1 MLKHIPVVFRAV
13 CLELCP
19 NLVSP
24 EECSRFLRRP
34 SVTRLLR
41 YSSALAAIVVF
52 ISTIAS
58 ADLKIKTRTTGMG
71 HTTES
76 TVYIKGARQRTET
89 SFGGHGGAV
98 SIIQCDQNRM
108 ITISGD
114 QCMIMSMG
122 GGEASCPTLPNM
134 GAMAREMA
142 GGEPAPTRKG
152 GVVTIT
158 RTSNDTGERQEMFG
172 YKARHIKTSMMMESS
187 PDACNQSHMKME
199 MDGWY
204 ADLSAGF
211 SCADESYRALAC
223 GGGGKRGCSDRIVMK
238 GGGGGALGYPL
249 KQTMTMTSDQGTF
262 TTTTEVV
269 ELTNKTL
276 EAPLFD
282 MPPGCKVMD
291 MSAMMG
297 GAPAT
302 THSETAPE
310 PASPPTKP
318 VATPPAPPSAP
329 VVAPKSAGVVRIGVV
344 KIKDMSGQ
352 SLPTDSLRLNLISEI
367 ARHQLEAV
375 PLEAEGPHADVESEA
390 RSKQCDYILYTVLA
404 QVKEPNSGGLP
415 AASLPKGEVLDP
427 AKFEALTDV
436 TLFKVGKPLPE
447 LKRLPLAADAS
458 QFAVDAVMTTFVM
471 ESDRVDQQIAEDAH
485 PKPSSKSS
493 KVPPKHGTSSTKP
506 K

>member
-1 MLKHIPVVFRAV
+1 M
-13 CLELCP
+13 
-19 NLVSP
+19 
-24 EECSRFLRRP
+24 
-34 SVTRLLR
+34 TRLLR
-41 YSSALAAIVVF
+41 HFSALAIALVCF
-52 ISTIAS
+52 STIAS
-58 ADLKIKTRTTGMG
+58 ADLKIKTRTTVMG
-71 HTTES
+71 HSTES
-76 TVYIKGARQRTET
+76 TVYIKGGRQRTET
-89 SFGGHGGAV
+89 SFGGRGGSV
-98 SIIQCDQNRM
+98 SIIQCDQKRM
-108 ITISGD
+108 ITVTGNE
-114 QCMIMSMG
+114 CMVIPMG
-122 GGEASCPTLPNM
+122 GGESSCPAMPNM

-142 GGEPAPTRKG
+142 GGESTPPRKG

-158 RTSNDTGERQEMFG
+158 RTPTDTGERQDMFG
-172 YKARHIKTSMMMESS
+172 YKARHIKSVMMMESS

-211 SCADESYRALAC
+211 SCGDESYRALAC
-223 GGGGKRGCSDRIVMK
+223 GGPGAKRDCKDRIVMR

-269 ELTNKTL
+269 ELTNTNL

-297 GAPAT
+297 GAPT

-310 PASPPTKP
+310 PTAAPATPA
-318 VATPPAPPSAP
+318 ATPPAPPSAP
-329 VVAPKSAGVVRIGVV
+329 VVALKATGVVRIGVV

-367 ARHQLEAV
+367 ARHQHEAV
-375 PLEAEGPHADVESEA
+375 PLDAEGPHPDVESEA

-415 AASLPKGEVLDP
+415 PASLPKGVVLDP

-436 TLFKVGKPLPE
+436 TLYKVSKPLPE
-447 LKRLPLAADAS
+447 LKEVPLAADAS

-485 PKPSSKSS
+485 PKPKPSKA
-493 KVPPKHGTSSTKP
+493 PAKHGTSSTKP
-506 K
+506 N